1 MVHMH
6 CADSFYNSPDM
17 SCFYQYTV
25 HLFRRCKAGR
35 YCGLDGGS
43 KEGTIS
49 LVWALNTCEARNKSK
64 AGMVTLGH
72 TNFRFLRVK
81 IANG

>member
-1 MVHMH
+1 MC
-6 CADSFYNSPDM
+6 CADSFYDSPDM

-25 HLFRRCKAGR
+25 YLFRRCKARR

-49 LVWALNTCEARNKSK
+49 LVWALNTCEARSKSE

-72 TNFRFLRVK
+72 TNFLGFSVK
-81 IANG
+81 MANG